1 MPLSHILTLEEIG
14 KGCVADTAARRSRFI
29 VITSEVKSTEVSPP
43 TVEAGW
49 GIRVLA
55 LIGIGWVS
63 LLDADRA
70 LSNLSPTF
78 SILVLV
84 ALLREAAPHF
94 NLVVPLIG
102 IVRAKTLAKKNLL
115 TTSLQ
120 CLIMPY

>member
-1 MPLSHILTLEEIG
+1 M
-14 KGCVADTAARRSRFI
+14 
-29 VITSEVKSTEVSPP
+29 
-43 TVEAGW
+43 EAGW